1 LADDL
6 VAMQKTLTFTLTT
19 AGILTA
25 TYGGIVGLFY
35 KALGDPSASLPLYVA
50 PDVPDARQHRIP
62 SPFGHR
68 TKAMEVVEGVDLRG
82 KVVVITGGHSGTGRE
97 AVRALARAGARVIVL
112 ARDVKRARRGLSG
125 IANTSVEY
133 VDLLQPASIDAFA
146 DRYVQSGRPLHILIN
161 SAAIMA
167 TPLERDDRGYERQFA
182 TNVLGHYQLTVR
194 LLPALERAH
203 GARVINVASR
213 GHHAGGVLLDDINFN
228 HTPYTGMRA
237 YAQSKTALILLSI
250 KEDELW
256 RDKQIRV
263 FATTPGPVPTSDLFA
278 AGGVGHKPSR
288 QVALGRVAAATIRA
302 LHVTEALNLRR
313 RPRNEGDL
321 YKTVQQGGATATWA
335 AVSRDLDGKG
345 GVYLEDCDLA
355 PVVPDEGRAPY
366 GVKSWALDL
375 SVANRLWSLCETLT
389 GVRVPTNGA

>member
-1 LADDL
+1 MRIASLYARLSGSLKPVALSPAASRSRRARLGRETALVGALAVLTLASPALAQNSIALPTDGAFVRGEGQIGQPSPNALAITQSTQRGVIDWRTFSIATGKQ
-6 VAMQKTLTFTLTT
+6 VAIDNGSGATLNRVMGGQISQINGL
-19 AGILTA
+19 LSA
-25 TYGGIVGLFY
+25 TGSVYLMNPHGVIVG
-35 KALGDPSASLPLYVA
+35 
-50 PDVPDARQHRIP
+50 
-62 SPFGHR
+62 
-68 TKAMEVVEGVDLRG
+68 
-82 KVVVITGGHSGTGRE
+82 TGGQVISGGNF
-97 AVRALARAGARVIVL
+97 V
-112 ARDVKRARRGLSG
+112 
-125 IANTSVEY
+125 
-133 VDLLQPASIDAFA
+133 AS
-146 DRYVQSGRPLHILIN
+146 
-161 SAAIMA
+161 IMA

-194 LLPALERAH
+194 LLPALERAK

-213 GHHAGGVLLDDINFN
+213 GHHAGGVLFDDINFN

-250 KEDELW
+250 KEDALW

-288 QVALGRVAAATIRA
+288 QVALGRLAAATLRA

-313 RPRNEGDL
+313 RPKNEGDL

-345 GVYLEDCDLA
+345 GVYLEDCDIA

-366 GVKSWALDL
+366 GVKSWALDV
-375 SVANRLWSLCETLT
+375 SVADQLWSLCETMT

>member
-1 LADDL
+1 
-6 VAMQKTLTFTLTT
+6 MQKTLIYTL
-19 AGILTA
+19 ASASILTA
-25 TYGGIVGLFY
+25 TYSGIIGLLY
-35 KALGDPSASLPLYVA
+35 KALGDPSAGLPIYVG
-50 PDVPDARQHRIP
+50 PDIPNGRQHPIP

-68 TKAMEVVEGVDLRG
+68 TRALDVVKGIDLRG

-97 AVRALARAGARVIVL
+97 AVRALVRAGANVIVL
-112 ARDVKRARRGLSG
+112 ARNVDRARRRLSG
-125 IANTSVEY
+125 ITNTTVKC
-133 VDLLQPASIDAFA
+133 VDLLKPASIDAFA
-146 DRYVQSGRPLHILIN
+146 TRFVQSGRPLHILIN
-161 SAAIMA
+161 SAAIMG

-194 LLPALERAH
+194 LLPALERAQ

-213 GHHAGGVLLDDINFN
+213 GHHAGGVLLDDINFQ

-278 AGGVGHKPSR
+278 AGAVGHKPSL
-288 QVALGRVAAATIRA
+288 QVGLRRLAAGTLRA
-302 LHVTEALNLRR
+302 LLATEALNLWR
-313 RPRNEGDL
+313 RPKNVGDL

-345 GVYLEDCDLA
+345 GVYLEDCDIA
-355 PVVPDEGRAPY
+355 PAVLDEGRAPY
-366 GVKSWALDL
+366 GVKSWALDV
-375 SVANRLWSLCETLT
+375 SVADQLWSLCETMT
-389 GVRVPTNGA
+389 GVRAPTNGV

>member
-1 LADDL
+1 
-6 VAMQKTLTFTLTT
+6 MQKTLIYTLAA
-19 AGILTA
+19 AGILPA

-50 PDVPDARQHRIP
+50 ADIPNARQHPIP

-68 TKAMEVVEGVDLRG
+68 TTAMDVVNGIDLRG

-97 AVRALARAGARVIVL
+97 AVRALARAGATVIVL
-112 ARDVKRARRGLSG
+112 ARDVERARRGVSG
-125 IANTSVEY
+125 ITNTTVEN
-133 VDLLQPASIDAFA
+133 VDLLKPASIDAFA
-146 DRYVQSGRPLHILIN
+146 ARYVQSGRPLHILIN
-161 SAAIMA
+161 NAAILG
-167 TPLERDDRGYERQFA
+167 TPLERDERGFERQFA

-194 LLPALERAH
+194 LLPALERAN

-213 GHHAGGVLLDDINFN
+213 GHHAGGVLLDDINF
-228 HTPYTGMRA
+228 HTTPYTGMRA

-250 KEDELW
+250 KEDALW

-278 AGGVGHKPSR
+278 AGGVGRKPSR
-288 QVALGRVAAATIRA
+288 QVMLGRFVAATLRA
-302 LHVTEALNLRR
+302 VHATEALNLLR
-313 RPRNEGDL
+313 RPKNEGDL

-345 GVYLEDCDLA
+345 GVYLEDCDIA

-366 GVKSWALDL
+366 GVKSWALD
-375 SVANRLWSLCETLT
+375 SCAAHRLWSLCEAMT
-389 GVRVPTNGA
+389 GVRTPTSGA